1 MIKVNG
7 WTDYSERIGDEV
19 YNVSEDGYK
28 TYKIEVFL
36 SSPFDSSD
44 LPIRTITVGSLEQ
57 VEKILKKERQQMHKE
72 KLYIITMKNLSV
84 SIVDS
89 K

>member
-28 TYKIEVFL
+28 TYKIEVFFKQ
-36 SSPFDSSD
+36 SF
-44 LPIRTITVGSLEQ
+44 
-57 VEKILKKERQQMHKE
+57 
-72 KLYIITMKNLSV
+72 
-84 SIVDS
+84 
-89 K
+89 

>member
-1 MIKVNG
+1 MIRVNG
-7 WTDYSERIGDEV
+7 WTNYSERIGDEV

-36 SSPFDSSD
+36 SSPFDSST

-57 VEKILKKERQQMHKE
+57 AEKILKKERE
-72 KLYIITMKNLSV
+72 KAGITEPYSF
-84 SIVDS
+84 SYATRDGS
-89 K
+89 KC

>member
-44 LPIRTITVGSLEQ
+44 LPIRTASSRRLAG
-57 VEKILKKERQQMHKE
+57 
-72 KLYIITMKNLSV
+72 
-84 SIVDS
+84 
-89 K
+89 